1 MPEHTTL
8 LEFKRTKGVVTM
20 RDMEFISNVMR
31 GFYNTDIASKI
42 KGAIFM
48 GHHSNVNTAYEYM
61 KEQMDTILGPGSYFN
76 PEAEANEKIGGKIP
90 NGKF

>member
-8 LEFKRTKGVVTM
+8 LEFKRTRGVVTM
-20 RDMEFISNVMR
+20 RDMEYISNVVR

-48 GHHSNVNTAYEYM
+48 GYDSNLNTAHSYM
-61 KEQMDTILGPGSYFN
+61 KEQLDSIIGPGSYFN
-76 PEAEANEKIGGKIP
+76 PEAEFNEKVGGKIP

>member
-8 LEFKRTKGVVTM
+8 IEFKRTKGVVTIK
-20 RDMEFISNVMR
+20 DMEFISNVVR
-31 GFYNTDIASKI
+31 GYYDTDIASKI

-48 GHHSNVNTAYEYM
+48 GHQSNVNKAHEYM
-61 KEQMDTILGPGSYFN
+61 KEQLDSIIGPGSYFN
-76 PEAEANEKIGGKIP
+76 PEAETNEKIGGKIP